1 MGLFEGHQKIRVD
14 SPPQSSQVQS
24 LDHLQKHTPLND
36 VKILR
41 RHIICSPNRKLS
53 FSGMRSVTVHVDW
66 TGSSWLTVVPC
77 GNVDGTSHGAWKWR
91 YHIIITW
98 WFLMDGSIP
107 TQSQVRRLIIWFDW
121 LIQWIS
127 SHNDITVRIRFPH
140 CLLFTSRKRQKI
152 TAWPW
157 TG

>member
-41 RHIICSPNRKLS
+41 RHIIYVAHTESILLC
-53 FSGMRSVTVHVDW
+53 GMRSVTVHVDW

-77 GNVDGTSHGAWKWR
+77 GNVDGTSHGA
-91 YHIIITW
+91 
-98 WFLMDGSIP
+98 
-107 TQSQVRRLIIWFDW
+107 
-121 LIQWIS
+121 
-127 SHNDITVRIRFPH
+127 
-140 CLLFTSRKRQKI
+140 
-152 TAWPW
+152 
-157 TG
+157 